1 MYVGIMQVELKL
13 HGPTNLKEKR
23 RIVKSLK
30 DRVRHRFEVAVAEV
44 GPLEAYTESV
54 LGIAVVSNDGRHARQ
69 RCQAVLEFL
78 ENARDAEVVD
88 HQVEVL

>member
-1 MYVGIMQVELKL
+1 MYVGVMQVELRL

-30 DRVRHRFEVAVAEV
+30 DRLRHHFEVAVAEV

-54 LGIAVVSNDGRHARQ
+54 LGIALVSNEGRHARQ
-69 RCQAVLEFL
+69 RCQAVLDFL
-78 ENARDAEVVD
+78 ERVPDAEVLD